1 MVKRERQEDTYTVVA
16 TDKEDLYGE
25 QQIKIVAYN
34 FETAA
39 DKFFKV
45 YPNVKSITINDPF
58 GEGVRIVERHRLPMP
73 PAHTPLSPAFLRY
86 ARRWL

>member
-39 DKFFKV
+39 EKFFKV

-58 GEGVRIVERHRLPMP
+58 GEGVRIKNKFKNMNLN
-73 PAHTPLSPAFLRY
+73 LSLS
-86 ARRWL
+86 